1 LQAWLREH
9 GVSAVMLRPDRY
21 IMGVAR
27 TAGDL
32 DALTRLLPAIHRL
45 SATAA

>member
-1 LQAWLREH
+1 
-9 GVSAVMLRPDRY
+9 
-21 IMGVAR
+21 MGVAR